1 MPYNIQFTTN
11 TPKAFSE
18 AGVSDVLS
26 GSERLFEAD
35 HWIWDSEKTP
45 NWRLWKFVK
54 DRISSMN
61 EDKNAHIANYSSYEL
76 KRMVGVFVQSL
87 GLVDGL

>member
-26 GSERLFEAD
+26 GSERLFAAD
-35 HWIWDSEKTP
+35 H
-45 NWRLWKFVK
+45 
-54 DRISSMN
+54 
-61 EDKNAHIANYSSYEL
+61 
-76 KRMVGVFVQSL
+76 
-87 GLVDGL
+87 